1 MDSWMMRLTSVV
13 ASGAQAQNLRA
24 EATLHTNSSDGSET
38 LLRTLIPIILQA
50 LAIFAAYKVLKWTRK
65 GTSVKPE
72 AGNASV
78 VSGTAR
84 DKDANK
90 NREHGEWISQ
100 RFEYPAITPC
110 PYELKDVKPV
120 PYRPFRWGEYHVTM
134 GIRTMPWSEWI
145 ELDSSYSL
153 YQRVRN
159 FRLRKRGRNVVR
171 VLPTREDD
179 TVKVSSG
186 AEAAKELVYE
196 LAEYLPRRYP
206 SSFRVSRIGAT
217 ASSVP
222 SIGGVPLSW
231 DGKMPIQTIEAIETG
246 ATYDLGV
253 LETLEGVDMGE
264 EAMKIVTGLV
274 QEDMAVMIEGS
285 DGKYYFQAGSICIPG
300 FWRMSD
306 KIGMPLDEIHVSGNV
321 PQFKEKLQMSMERFF
336 RRMPL
341 DKPVIRNNYFM
352 QVVKPPKATEPGDE
366 PRLDVEEETA
376 SDIDPEEL
384 GWSESTNGPED
395 AFSHGHGH
403 SAKPASYL
411 APSTL
416 RLRSERQTLRRLPRT
431 GAIIFGI
438 RTYLFKVEE
447 LAGERGVASR
457 LASAVR
463 SWPDDVAV
471 YKGRKMYRDILL
483 TYLDE
488 CAEREENIEPFEGTL
503 AYPY

>member
-1 MDSWMMRLTSVV
+1 MKLNGWSTKFV
-13 ASGAQAQNLRA
+13 SGALAQNGPPD
-24 EATLHTNSSDGSET
+24 SSDTTTLFRT
-38 LLRTLIPIILQA
+38 LLPIILPGLA
-50 LAIFAAYKVLKWTRK
+50 LLTTYKVLDWTRSR
-65 GTSVKPE
+65 TSAK
-72 AGNASV
+72 ARNTTV
-78 VSGTAR
+78 VSDAAN

-90 NREHGEWISQ
+90 YREHGTWTPQ
-100 RFEYPAITPC
+100 RFGYPEITPC
-110 PYELKDVKPV
+110 PHELKDVKPV
-120 PYRPFRWGEYHVTM
+120 PYRPFRWGEYHITM

-145 ELDSSYSL
+145 ELDSSYQA
-153 YQRVRN
+153 YQRVRS
-159 FRLRKRGRNVVR
+159 FRVRTRGRDVIR

-179 TVKVSSG
+179 TVKVLGG

-206 SSFRVSRIGAT
+206 SSFRISRIPSST

-222 SIGGVPLSW
+222 SIDGISLSW
-231 DGKMPIQTIEAIETG
+231 DGEMPVRTIEVVDTG
-246 ATYDLGV
+246 AKYDLSI
-253 LETLEGVDMGE
+253 LETLKGEDMGE

-285 DGKYYFQAGSICIPG
+285 DGKYYFQAGSISIPG

-336 RRMPL
+336 KRMPV
-341 DKPVIRNNYFM
+341 DKPVIRSNYFM
-352 QVVKPPKATEPGDE
+352 QVIKPPKGAQAIDKE

-376 SDIDPEEL
+376 SDVDPEEL
-384 GWSESTNGPED
+384 SWSESTNGRED
-395 AFSHGHGH
+395 EFLHGHGH

-431 GAIIFGI
+431 GAIVFGI

-447 LAGERGVASR
+447 LARERGVAGR

-463 SWPDDVAV
+463 SWPEDVAV
-471 YKGRKMYRDILL
+471 YKGQKMYRDILL
-483 TYLDE
+483 RYLDE
-488 CAEREENIEPFEGTL
+488 CAEREGITGPTEGML
-503 AYPY
+503 VYPY